1 MELGDCHQSA
11 GHSRAATR
19 VAGAAH
25 HTGART
31 AVAGLHRAVFE
42 AIRDGDGAQAGVLV
56 RKHISATRASV
67 DSEPA
72 QQMFS

>member
-1 MELGDCHQSA
+1 
-11 GHSRAATR
+11 
-19 VAGAAH
+19 
-25 HTGART
+25 
-31 AVAGLHRAVFE
+31 VFE